1 MMSYVNAFIVGGA
14 LCLIAQILTDN
25 TNLKPAAILVGY
37 VTIGT
42 ILGALGWYEP
52 LVKFGGAGA
61 TIPLTGFG
69 YTMSKSIAKEIV
81 QSGFLGVFTGGIK
94 GAAAGITAAIVFGYL
109 MALIFNPKTKS

>member
-1 MMSYVNAFIVGGA
+1 MMSYVNSFIVGGA
-14 LCLIAQILTDN
+14 LCLIAQILMDN

-42 ILGALGWYEP
+42 ILGAIGWYEP

-69 YTMSKSIAKEIV
+69 YTMSKAITKEIA
-81 QSGFLGVFTGGIK
+81 QSGLLGIFTGGIK
-94 GAAAGITAAIVFGYL
+94 GAAAGITVAIVFGYL
-109 MALIFNPKTKS
+109 MALLFNPKTKS